1 MFCILLLYSR
11 HEYHVMFAKRAAAT
25 TTSSRTVL
33 SNNKNACNDT
43 AVYYNIITE
52 KYGVYSTSK
61 LQPSV
66 DAALQTS
73 DTLWLIVNWISI
85 PGKEKQ
91 YNYVLDRVNQKIA
104 IHSNTTT
111 TNITTFNLLIT
122 DSADLGSGFSQKGYA
137 LNKCIIQSSDLL
149 GSENVYLATRALV
162 TGRNL
167 GCFGTD
173 KKKGRCIHRT
183 LLGEMLMTQY

>member
-91 YNYVLDRVNQKIA
+91 YN
-104 IHSNTTT
+104 
-111 TNITTFNLLIT
+111 
-122 DSADLGSGFSQKGYA
+122 
-137 LNKCIIQSSDLL
+137 
-149 GSENVYLATRALV
+149 
-162 TGRNL
+162 
-167 GCFGTD
+167 
-173 KKKGRCIHRT
+173 
-183 LLGEMLMTQY
+183 